1 MPLIL
6 FRDSD
11 FRRKSMSSDTDA
23 KSSPVPTVV
32 VAGDVC
38 IDWLSIPIDSLVP
51 GVAGMDRDP
60 LNWQLRGGRHMYAR
74 RGGAWLTADFLE
86 QAAGAS
92 AKVLKPVKEVL
103 ALENVPPSKIIHS
116 MIMLRPSKRKRKHEE
131 VDHWAAASFEGYAGP
146 PYPEPPEVKGV
157 ETDDRN
163 AALVLLDDA
172 GNGFRDYEYVWP
184 LALHDKP
191 MVLYKVRRPLCKG
204 ALWKRLK
211 SHLPRT
217 IALVGADE
225 LRGEGASINRELS
238 WERSATD
245 LLLTL
250 ARQSDY
256 AGLRG
261 CPFIVISFGIEA
273 AALVRCVDDRISS
286 AHLCYLPNLTE
297 GGLLCTDRG
306 KMSGFGSAFAATL
319 AATLINS
326 GAYRI
331 EATVDEIGAALLK
344 GVHEGLLVSDRLLEH
359 LFGPC
364 KVDNQTMPRP
374 PEYPL
379 KEIFEAADGR
389 RSTVFDVE
397 VPNLKAKRTS
407 KELAAFRSWRIL
419 DSKRDGPFAE
429 LAGEVVRHGVEKVFH
444 DVPIG
449 QFGKLNTL
457 DRSEIESYRSVRNL
471 ISEFLRIPRPER
483 PLCLAVFGA
492 PGGGKSFGV
501 TQVARSLEKGG
512 EIEPVSFNVS
522 QWNGPE
528 YLVNALHRVRDFA
541 IGGKVP
547 LVFFD
552 EFDSEFR
559 GQRLGWL
566 KYFLAP
572 MQDGVFADGLYTHKI
587 GKAIFVFAGGT
598 AATYAEFRAAAKS
611 ADAQTRSLTGE
622 ARLPRKMTA
631 YFEST
636 GGGGGNLDSPDAN
649 DHAGQSASGPHDE
662 MAKECVVELFRVGGS
677 AEKDD
682 LRSAKL
688 PDFDS
693 RLRGHV
699 DVFGLDPPTDTN
711 LLRRALVLRSNI
723 EKSHK
728 TLIDAEKKVRID
740 SGVLH
745 AFLQAPSYYHGA
757 RSIEAILEMSHLG
770 ERTHFD
776 PSLLPPQHQLNL
788 HVDGNAFM
796 ALVQHRSALAPEI
809 PRLAKRIH
817 ELYIE
822 SELAKNDN
830 EGNPIEIGAWASL
843 YHWEDPMLNEVYK
856 RSSREQAAYYPTLLA
871 AAGCSFEY
879 GDPDPEF
886 EFSEKEIL
894 RLAQM
899 EHERWVE
906 ERRIKQPDHPD
917 LVTWADLPA
926 DEREKDI
933 RTIKAIPEFLK
944 AVGLKVVRLS

>member
-1 MPLIL
+1 
-6 FRDSD
+6 
-11 FRRKSMSSDTDA
+11 MSSDIDA
-23 KSSPVPTVV
+23 KSSPVPIVV

-38 IDWLSIPIDSLVP
+38 IDWLSIPIESLVP
-51 GVAGMDRDP
+51 EAGSNP

-86 QAAGAS
+86 QAVGTA
-92 AKVLKPVKEVL
+92 AKVLKPVKEGL
-103 ALENVPPSKIIHS
+103 ELENVPPSKIIHS
-116 MIMLRPSKRKRKHEE
+116 MIMLRPRKRKPKNEE
-131 VDHWAAASFEGYAGP
+131 VDYWAADSFEGYAGP
-146 PYPEPPEVKGV
+146 PYPKPPELKGV

-172 GNGFRDYEYVWP
+172 GNGFRDHEYVWP
-184 LALHDKP
+184 LALNEKSQP
-191 MVLYKVRRPLCKG
+191 IVLYKIRRPLCEG
-204 ALWKRLK
+204 QLWIRLK
-211 SHLPRT
+211 NHLSGT
-217 IALVGADE
+217 IALIGADE

-250 ARQSDY
+250 GRQSSY
-256 AGLRG
+256 AGLRA

-273 AALVRCVDDRISS
+273 AILVRCIDDRISS
-286 AHLCYLPNLTE
+286 AHLFYNPNLTE
-297 GGLLCTDRG
+297 GCRLLTDRG
-306 KMSGFGSAFAATL
+306 TMSGFGSAL
-319 AATLINS
+319 AAAIAAELIKS
-326 GAYRI
+326 GAYRS
-331 EATVDEIGAALLK
+331 ESKADEIGAALLS
-344 GVHEGLLVSDRLLEH
+344 GVREGLLVSERLLEH
-359 LFGPC
+359 AFGPC
-364 KVDNQTMPRP
+364 KEEGLKIPRP

-379 KEIFEAADGR
+379 KEIFEAADEKP
-389 RSTVFDVE
+389 STVFDVE
-397 VPNLKAKRTS
+397 VPNLKAIRTS

-419 DSKRDGPFAE
+419 DSKRDVPFAE
-429 LAGEVVRHGVEKVFH
+429 LADDVVRRGVGKVFP

-471 ISEFLRIPRPER
+471 ISGFLRIPRPER

-501 TQVARSLEKGG
+501 TEVARSLDEEGQ
-512 EIEPVSFNVS
+512 IEPVSFNVS

-552 EFDSEFR
+552 EFDSEFQ

-598 AATYAEFRAAAKS
+598 AATYAEFRAAVKI
-611 ADAQTRSLTGE
+611 ADADTRSLTGE
-622 ARLPRKMTA
+622 ARLPREMTS
-631 YFEST
+631 YFELT
-636 GGGGGNLDSPDAN
+636 RGVENPDSPAAKDK
-649 DHAGQSASGPHDE
+649 AGESARGSEDE
-662 MAKECVVELFRVGGS
+662 MARECVVELFRVGGS

-728 TLIDAEKKVRID
+728 SLIDAEQKVRID
-740 SGVLH
+740 SGVLR
-745 AFLQAPSYYHGA
+745 AFLQSPRYYHGA
-757 RSIEAILEMSHLG
+757 RSIEAILDMSHLSG
-770 ERTHFD
+770 RTHFD

-788 HVDGNAFM
+788 HVDGNAFL
-796 ALVQHRSALAPEI
+796 ALVQHRSPLARIPELA
-809 PRLAKRIH
+809 RLIH
-817 ELYIE
+817 DLYVE
-822 SELAKNDN
+822 SELAQRNDAGELN
-830 EGNPIEIGAWASL
+830 KLGDSPSL
-843 YHWEDPMLNEVYK
+843 YQWDDPALNEVYK

-871 AAGCSFEY
+871 SAGCSFEY

-886 EFSEKEIL
+886 EFSEKEVL
-894 RLAQM
+894 KLAQM

-917 LVTWADLPA
+917 LLKWANLAEDV
-926 DEREKDI
+926 REKDI
-933 RTIKAIPEFLK
+933 RTIKAIPEFLR
-944 AVGLKVVRLS
+944 AVGLKIVRLS